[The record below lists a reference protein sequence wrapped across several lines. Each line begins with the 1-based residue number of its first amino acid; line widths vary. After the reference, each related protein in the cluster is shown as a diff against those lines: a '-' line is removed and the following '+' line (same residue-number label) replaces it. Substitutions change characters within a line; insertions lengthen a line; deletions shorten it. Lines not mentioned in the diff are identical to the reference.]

1 MKLVTYAL
9 DSGPRAGLLDGDHVY
24 DLQDAADAFTSQ
36 AGAVGA
42 KLPNGVKE
50 LLELGDVGL
59 AQARRVLGFAREQG
73 GGAPFAHGAGDVS
86 LLPPIPRPDKVLCLA
101 GNFADHIREGGDEPP
116 EKAHQTP
123 RYFWKP
129 NSVLVGQDQPVRLW
143 EMTANVDWELEL
155 AIVIG
160 KSGRDIAAADA
171 PKHIAGYTIF
181 NDISSR
187 DLSLPWEREAREMDD
202 YFDWLNGKW
211 FDTHGPMG
219 PALVTADEIPDP
231 HNLAMSLSV
240 NGVERQR
247 GNTGQMI
254 FNCFELVEWI
264 TRIVTLEP
272 GDVISTGTPAGV
284 GAAAGTSL
292 EDGDVIEATIER
304 IGTLRNPVSG

>member
-1 MKLVTYAL
+1 MKLVTYAS
-9 DSGPRAGLLDGDHVY
+9 DGGPRAGLLDGEHVY
-24 DLQDAADAFTSQ
+24 DLQDAADAFTAQ
-36 AGAVGA
+36 TGAAGA
-42 KLPNGVKE
+42 KLPSEVKE

-59 AQARRVLGFAREQG
+59 AQARRVLAFAQDQG
-73 GGAPFAHGAGDVS
+73 GGAPFAQSAADAT
-86 LLPPIPRPDKVLCLA
+86 LLPPITQPGKIICLA

-129 NSVLVGQDQPVRLW
+129 NSVLVGQDEPVRLW
-143 EMTANVDWELEL
+143 EMSANVDWELEL
-155 AIVIG
+155 AAVIG
-160 KSGRDIAAADA
+160 KAGRDISAADA
-171 PKHIAGYTIF
+171 PSHIAGYTIF

-187 DLSLPWEREAREMDD
+187 DMSLPWAREEREMDD
-202 YFDWLNGKW
+202 FFDWLNGKW

-219 PALVTADEIPDP
+219 PYLATADEIPDP

-240 NGVERQR
+240 NGSERQR

-254 FNCFELVEWI
+254 FNCFELIEYV

-284 GAAAGTSL
+284 GAAAGASL
-292 EDGDVIEATIER
+292 QDGDVIEATIER
-304 IGTLRNPVSG
+304 LGTLRNPVRG

>member
-1 MKLVTYAL
+1 MKLVTYAQ
-9 DSGPRAGLLDGDHVY
+9 DSGPRAGLLDGGHVY
-24 DLQDAADAFTSQ
+24 DLQDAADAFTAQ

-42 KLPNGVKE
+42 KLPSDVKE

-59 AQARRVLGFAREQG
+59 GQARRVLAFAQEQG
-73 GGAPFAHGAGDVS
+73 GEAPFAHGAADVT
-86 LLPPIPRPDKVLCLA
+86 LLPPITQPSKIICLA
-101 GNFADHIREGGDEPP
+101 GNFADHIREGGDVPP
-116 EKAHQTP
+116 EKSQQTP

-143 EMTANVDWELEL
+143 EMSANVDWELEL
-155 AIVIG
+155 AAVIG
-160 KSGRDIAAADA
+160 KAGRDISAADA

-187 DLSLPWEREAREMDD
+187 DMNLPWEREEREMDD
-202 YFDWLNGKW
+202 FFDWLNGKW

-219 PALVTADEIPDP
+219 PFIATADEIPDP

-240 NGVERQR
+240 NGIERQR

-254 FNCFELVEWI
+254 FNCFELIEYL
-264 TRIVTLEP
+264 TRIITLEP

-284 GAAAGTSL
+284 GAAAGASL
-292 EDGDVIEATIER
+292 KDGDQIEATIER
-304 IGTLRNPVSG
+304 LGTLRNPVIG

>member
-1 MKLVTYAL
+1 MKLVTYAQ

-24 DLQDAADAFTSQ
+24 DLQDAADAFTAQ

-42 KLPNGVKE
+42 KLPNDVKG

-59 AQARRVLGFAREQG
+59 GQARRVLGFVREQG
-73 GGAPFAHGAGDVS
+73 GEAAFAHGAGDVT
-86 LLPPIPRPDKVLCLA
+86 LLPPVTQPSKIICLA

-116 EKAHQTP
+116 EKAQQTP

-143 EMTANVDWELEL
+143 EMSANVDWELEL
-155 AIVIG
+155 AAVIG
-160 KSGRDIAAADA
+160 KAGRDIAAADA

-187 DLSLPWEREAREMDD
+187 DMNLPWSREEREMDD
-202 YFDWLNGKW
+202 FFDWLNGKW

-219 PALVTADEIPDP
+219 PYIATADEIPDP

-254 FNCFELVEWI
+254 FNCFELIEYI

-284 GAAAGTSL
+284 GAAAGASL
-292 EDGDVIEATIER
+292 QDGDEIVATIER
-304 IGTLRNPVSG
+304 LGALRNPVIG

>member
-1 MKLVTYAL
+1 MKLVTYAQ

-24 DLQDAADAFTSQ
+24 DLQDAADAFTAQ

-42 KLPNGVKE
+42 KLPNDVKE

-59 AQARRVLGFAREQG
+59 GQARRVLGFARAQG
-73 GGAPFAHGAGDVS
+73 GEAAFAHGAGDVT
-86 LLPPIPRPDKVLCLA
+86 LLPPVTQPSKIICLA

-116 EKAHQTP
+116 EKAQQTP

-143 EMTANVDWELEL
+143 EMSANVDWELEL
-155 AIVIG
+155 AAVIG
-160 KSGRDIAAADA
+160 KAGRDIAAADA

-187 DLSLPWEREAREMDD
+187 DMNLPWSREEREMDD
-202 YFDWLNGKW
+202 FFDWLNGKW

-219 PALVTADEIPDP
+219 PYIATADEIPDP

-254 FNCFELVEWI
+254 FNCFELIEYI

-284 GAAAGTSL
+284 GAAAGASL
-292 EDGDVIEATIER
+292 QDGDEIVATIER
-304 IGTLRNPVSG
+304 LGALRNSVIG